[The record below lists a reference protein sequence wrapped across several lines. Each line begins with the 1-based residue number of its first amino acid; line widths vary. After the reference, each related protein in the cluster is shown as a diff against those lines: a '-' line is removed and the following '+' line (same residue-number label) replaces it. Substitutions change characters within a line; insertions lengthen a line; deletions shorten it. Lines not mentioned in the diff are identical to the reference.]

1 MHLQLQRALRRSAF
15 FKRNINSYILETI
28 LLFLKLLSGVSK
40 FWKIRRKSRQE
51 RKIQIKSVIC
61 FEKKKKKIT
70 HAKKNTY

>member
-61 FEKKKKKIT
+61 FEKKRIT
-70 HAKKNTY
+70 HARKNTY